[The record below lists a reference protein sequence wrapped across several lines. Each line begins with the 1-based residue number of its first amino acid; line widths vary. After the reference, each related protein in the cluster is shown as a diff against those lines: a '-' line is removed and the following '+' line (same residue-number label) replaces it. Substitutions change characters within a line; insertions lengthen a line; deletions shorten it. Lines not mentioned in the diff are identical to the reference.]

1 MSQKYIANEVTLPD
15 HQIFDPLEN
24 VKRITS
30 LGRTAV
36 YAAIKASGFPE
47 PLQLGPRKVV
57 WRRSDVL
64 AWMESRPTGTRI
76 TPAGRARLGATA

>member
-1 MSQKYIANEVTLPD
+1 MTKQYVAQDVELPP

-24 VKRITS
+24 VKKITN

-36 YAAIKASGFPE
+36 YAAIKSSGFPE
-47 PLQLGPRKVV
+47 PIQVGARKVV

-64 AWMESRPTGTRI
+64 AWMDSRPTGLR
-76 TPAGRARLGATA
+76 PVQRKAA